1 MKRIITFSVCLLFS
15 AVLQAQISKTVDVQ
29 TAGTLSSVLTDDE
42 KQTIT
47 NLTVTGPIN
56 FSDIYLM
63 KTMCNDYVLAQIN
76 LENANGITSLAE
88 RAFFSS
94 GNSKLREISLP
105 ATITSIGDDAFYNN
119 KELQLISLPASLKY
133 IGLRAFY
140 NCAMSTIFIPASV
153 TTIDDYAFNKCSTL
167 VAIKVA
173 PENTTFSDIDGV
185 VFRNGKELF
194 NYPQGKTNTIYEIP
208 ENTESVSSSAFYN
221 CVNLSKIVF
230 PSTLESIGERSFYS
244 CINLLEI
251 EVDERN
257 VYLTSRDGVLF
268 DYSEDKLIYYPEG
281 KTAENYKIPNSV
293 TAFASLAFFHSGNL
307 KAVEIMSTVEELGIA
322 VFSNCFSLSSV
333 SLSPTIKKM
342 SRNAFY
348 ACRNLETI
356 YCYATTPPVIDSE
369 TFDSRVKTNCTLYVP
384 QGTLELYK
392 NVNNWKDFT
401 NIVEMANFALSKK
414 ELAIEAV
421 GDTVTVEL
429 TANNIGWKASSSASW
444 LSVSPSGNDN
454 SMPLSIGVIANTS
467 SSQRTGKITISAN
480 GLDPLE
486 ILVTQAGASSSQTT
500 LTIELTD
507 PGTLSSVLSQE
518 QKNTVTKLTLI
529 GNIDARDFKTIR
541 DEMPLLKEIDLSSAS
556 ITEYNGFEGTNG
568 NITAYPDNTLP
579 AFAFEHKESLTK
591 IILPLSL
598 TSIQEGA
605 FMSCYGLSTFNI
617 PPLVTSVGDYS
628 FFSCTN
634 LSSITLPASLV
645 SIGKACFSE
654 CIILTL
660 ISLPALVSSVGES
673 AFNSCSSLKAIYV
686 YNFSPPTSGYLF
698 EKNTTR
704 QCDLYVPY
712 GSLDAYQSAYAWKDF
727 QNIVEMP
734 GFTLSKDT
742 VNFKSTE
749 SSRVIELSCSNV
761 GWRANSD
768 SEWLTVSPTAQDHS
782 DQLTIVATA
791 NSTDTERI
799 GKIAINATSYSGDVL
814 DPKVITVTQAGA
826 SSSQITLTIE
836 LTDPGTLS
844 SVLSQEQKNTV
855 TKLILTGNIDA
866 RDFVTMKKMLKLTD
880 IDITDAF
887 IVAYV
892 GLGGTDMSYSNEAY
906 PANEIP
912 KRAFTRWHL
921 KSIILPSSIYSIG
934 DYAFSSTYLSE
945 IIIPASVNSIG
956 SFVFAENAN
965 LTNIVVDEQN
975 SYFSSYEGVLFN
987 VEKNELLKCPEGKE
1001 RTFNIPGTVT
1011 KIEQY
1016 AFYRCA
1022 GINEITI
1029 PSSVSEIGMGA
1040 FMFCT
1045 GLTQIT
1051 VKWPTLFELNTQN
1064 FVFGEDPDFSD
1075 CVLKVPF
1082 GMKSLYEVANTWKDF
1097 SSIIEMPGFTLSK
1110 DTINFKSI
1118 ESSRVIEL
1126 SCSNVGWRA
1135 NSDSEWL
1142 TVSPTAQDHSDQLTI
1157 VATANSTDRERI
1169 GKIAINAT
1177 SYSGDV
1183 LDPKVITVTQAGAS
1197 SSQTTLTIEL
1207 TDPGTLSSVLSQE
1220 QKNTVTKLTLTG
1232 NIDARDFKTI
1242 RDEMPLLKEI
1252 DLSSASITEYNGFE
1266 GTNGNIT
1273 AYPDNTLPAFAFEH
1287 KESLTKIILPL
1298 SLTSIQEGAFM
1309 SCYGLSTF
1317 NIPPLVTSV
1326 GDYSFFSC
1334 TNLSSITLPASLV
1347 SIGKA
1352 CFSECIILTLISLPA
1367 LVSSVGESAFNSCS
1381 SLKAIYVYNFSPPT
1395 SGYLFE
1401 KNTTRQCDLYVP
1413 YGSLDAYQSAYAWK
1427 DFQNIVEMPGFTLSK
1442 DTVNFK
1448 STESSRVIELSCSNV
1463 GWRANSDS
1471 EWLTVSPIGQD
1482 HSDQLTIVATANS
1495 TDRERIGK
1503 IAINATSFS
1512 GDVFD
1517 PKVIT
1522 VTQAGVSS
1530 SQTTLTIELT
1540 DPGTLSSVLSEEQK
1554 NTVIKLIITGNID
1567 ARDFKTIRD
1576 EMLKLTE
1583 LDLSMASIDAYSG
1596 SEGTSSNTDTYL
1608 EDEVPESALDAK
1620 NGLTLL
1626 ILPNSITSI
1635 GKDALNGCNGLY
1647 QITIPNSVVS
1657 IGDWA
1662 FENCSFMDVTIPNS
1676 VLTMGEG
1683 VFSNCGKL
1691 SSVTLSNSL
1700 KSIGRK
1706 AFQSNTG
1713 LTALDIPGSVT
1724 TIKYS
1729 AFRECKI
1736 LTTVSI
1742 PGSVT
1747 LIEEEAFEWCEN
1759 LQSVYVYAQTPPVVG
1774 SSYSFSDKTKGAATL
1789 FVLPGLKGTYQN
1801 AEVWNEFAHVEEM
1814 PGVYLPEGDTIR
1826 LNSTAQSLQSEVSA
1840 NVAWSASSNA
1850 EWLIINP
1857 TIDNFLKYE
1866 VSENTSNVER
1876 IGQIT
1881 LTAEGVDP
1889 KIIKVI
1895 QSGQNS
1901 LTIEVNQAGTLSSL
1915 LTVQQ
1920 KNNVAKLT
1928 VTGNIDARDFKTI
1941 RDEMPGLTDV
1951 DLQGASIM
1959 AYSGSGGTGYNVS
1972 EYPLDVVPE
1981 RAFSNSGKLLSL
1993 FLPKSAIAIDD
2004 YALQACTSLISMRIP
2019 SSVKTIGE
2027 GAFEGCGKL
2036 VSLYSYPE
2044 QPGNLEEY
2052 VFSGVNISSCT
2063 LFVPFGCIGVYENA
2077 GEWDNFTHME
2087 EMPGFTF
2094 SDDTLRF
2101 ETAGQKQVE
2110 LKTNTTWFADT
2121 EDSWLTFSPSGGN
2134 NNAQLTITVGENS
2147 GTESRAGKLKI
2158 SSPNADSKEITVIQ
2172 SGKVTELTIY
2182 VDIPGTL
2189 GSLLANVSTENILKL
2204 TITGNIDF
2212 RDFMILVLKMPFL
2225 EEIDLSAV
2233 TIAAYSGREGN
2244 YPANELP
2251 AYAFTEL
2258 YYIKNVILPEN
2269 LTSIGEKALAER
2281 TQLTSVTFGPSLEEI
2296 GMLAFD
2302 VCEKLTSLDIPS
2314 SVTLIRQSAFERC
2327 SGLKTISVHS
2337 SEPAMLNSP
2346 VFSGVDKS
2354 QCELHVPAGKMQT
2367 YKDAGEWG
2375 EFINM
2380 EEEGIDVG
2388 EGEWIVGP
2396 TAQTINRVIS
2406 ANVLWNVYS
2415 DVNWLTV
2422 TPNIEKSYIQ
2432 CVFTENTNDFDRNGQ
2447 IIVTAEGFNS
2457 QTIPVIQLGQRLV
2470 SINVEVPGTLGSLIS
2485 NTDKKTITNL
2495 KITGTIDARD
2505 FKTMSQEMPMLTF
2518 LDLTEATV
2526 VAYIGTEGPRPN
2538 VTKYPADAVPD
2549 FAFYNNSILNKISL
2563 PHTVVDIRRNAFYGC
2578 MFLSDVT
2585 LPEQVAILGDGVFY
2599 RCPNLQGIDIPSSLT
2614 SIGQYCFYNCSS
2626 LTSVTIPSETTFI
2639 DRNAFSGCSQLTSIY
2654 CYSQLPVKL
2663 GTNVFSGVDK
2673 NTCVLTVPFG
2683 FADAYKAA
2691 DQWKD
2696 FFNVDE
2702 APGITFSSNTVV
2714 ISGGGGSVNVDVTS
2728 NISWNAYSSDSWLT
2742 VTPGFFDGSGI
2753 ITFTAEANPGSLP
2766 RTTSVQISSNE
2777 ADPQIITVTQLP
2789 VAEQTSYFVPAW
2801 TGSGTDLMNIRVVS
2815 AKIDDEY
2822 LAKGDEIGIFDG
2834 NICVGAGGI
2843 GEAVSTT
2850 YTIEI
2855 PVSADNGFGNGYTTG
2870 HSISFKLWKKETD
2883 KSYSNIIAMF
2893 TNPENGQNISP
2904 VSFAPG
2910 ETVAVWL
2917 SSTTN
2922 LYAPVAHA
2930 GDDQVVDENT
2940 KVTLDGTRS
2949 GDNDGDPVSYRWIV
2963 PEGITLNSNS
2973 IAKPDFIAPEVDRDS
2988 VFKVALVVSDGEFE
3002 SEPDTVRITV
3012 RNVVKA
3018 PVVNAGED
3026 FSVSEGTSIR
3036 LIGQVVS
3043 EVANENLTIFW
3054 ASEDGFK
3061 MRNSNQLISY
3071 CEAPLVDSERAISF
3085 VLTVDD
3091 GVNIPVSDTVKVTIT
3106 KDNEAPEIY
3115 PMTFVLKE
3123 DELGEFVL
3131 NCSDDNDPMYKL
3143 TPEVIKDPHNADDYD
3158 FSFGRFFYLPQE
3170 NYFGKD
3176 SLTIQVK
3183 DKLGKYSEPG
3193 VIHIIV
3199 EPVNDIP
3206 QASILEIDAQN
3217 DNLAE
3222 IDLKQSIS
3230 DVETPAGDLQIK
3242 FATFDDGNPCLFG
3255 GTFSNLGN
3263 NVFKYDNPAPVND
3276 YDYMIYKVSD
3286 GENTSSSNVV
3296 RIYNLVTT
3304 KSAVSYPSV
3313 LAFNDTVNVYFGKPA
3328 IFELLGVN
3336 TDYPF
3341 KKLTGEIT
3349 AQPEKGQL
3357 SGFGLKNYNGNI
3369 LTSYQATYKALSNEE
3384 STDKISFRFSDGKGN
3399 TAEGTIVL
3407 KIVPQEVV
3415 PYLQPIAA
3423 QFLGMNQQA
3432 KIPLN
3437 VDDADSN
3444 PEQLTWTIGNTNETN
3459 LVTSVV
3465 SENGQTY
3472 LLVEPALNYEGT
3484 SLLSVTVK
3492 DQSNLADE
3500 TTFGL
3505 TVIND
3510 NIPYFTSVP
3519 QSILQ
3524 EDQTYTYNVTAAD
3537 DDNDNIY
3544 LSIPNAPQWL
3554 SFTAN
3559 QQGTGTLSGTLPS
3572 DLSSRREDFNFEI
3585 WATDSIIEVPVIQAL
3600 NLHVNYFPVF
3610 VQVSDTTVN
3619 AGEELS
3625 YLVKV
3630 SDFNAGD
3637 KLQIWSDNLPAWL
3650 TLTDYGDGSA
3660 LLKGIL
3666 EKDESYNGEKRF
3678 DFTLSAQDDEGSPV
3692 VTKGISVSVNFSTG
3706 SPFIGNAPE
3715 DIKVYPNPTNGIV
3728 YIELDEM
3735 PDKGAFYE
3743 IYNLD
3748 GRRFAIQ
3755 NLESQRELVNL
3766 SSFVDGIYILKV
3778 NTNNKNQSIR
3788 ISLTH

>member
-1 MKRIITFSVCLLFS
+1 MKRIIIFSVCLLFS
-15 AVLQAQISKTVDVQ
+15 AVLQAQLITKTV
-29 TAGTLSSVLTDDE
+29 
-42 KQTIT
+42 
-47 NLTVTGPIN
+47 
-56 FSDIYLM
+56 
-63 KTMCNDYVLAQIN
+63 
-76 LENANGITSLAE
+76 
-88 RAFFSS
+88 
-94 GNSKLREISLP
+94 
-105 ATITSIGDDAFYNN
+105 
-119 KELQLISLPASLKY
+119 
-133 IGLRAFY
+133 
-140 NCAMSTIFIPASV
+140 
-153 TTIDDYAFNKCSTL
+153 
-167 VAIKVA
+167 
-173 PENTTFSDIDGV
+173 
-185 VFRNGKELF
+185 
-194 NYPQGKTNTIYEIP
+194 
-208 ENTESVSSSAFYN
+208 
-221 CVNLSKIVF
+221 
-230 PSTLESIGERSFYS
+230 
-244 CINLLEI
+244 
-251 EVDERN
+251 
-257 VYLTSRDGVLF
+257 
-268 DYSEDKLIYYPEG
+268 
-281 KTAENYKIPNSV
+281 
-293 TAFASLAFFHSGNL
+293 
-307 KAVEIMSTVEELGIA
+307 
-322 VFSNCFSLSSV
+322 
-333 SLSPTIKKM
+333 
-342 SRNAFY
+342 
-348 ACRNLETI
+348 
-356 YCYATTPPVIDSE
+356 
-369 TFDSRVKTNCTLYVP
+369 
-384 QGTLELYK
+384 
-392 NVNNWKDFT
+392 NVN
-401 NIVEMANFALSKK
+401 V
-414 ELAIEAV
+414 
-421 GDTVTVEL
+421 
-429 TANNIGWKASSSASW
+429 
-444 LSVSPSGNDN
+444 
-454 SMPLSIGVIANTS
+454 
-467 SSQRTGKITISAN
+467 
-480 GLDPLE
+480 
-486 ILVTQAGASSSQTT
+486 
-500 LTIELTD
+500 
-507 PGTLSSVLSQE
+507 PGTLS
-518 QKNTVTKLTLI
+518 TLI
-529 GNIDARDFKTIR
+529 ASNETKNIGELKIRGNIDARDFDYITYFIR
-541 DEMPLLKEIDLSSAS
+541 FPNLSKIDIGSANILAYEGRLFNSMSKKVYPANEIPSYSFYLA
-556 ITEYNGFEGTNG
+556 
-568 NITAYPDNTLP
+568 
-579 AFAFEHKESLTK
+579 HSLVE
-591 IILPLSL
+591 IILPQSLHSIGEAAFSSCENLFCITIPSSVTKIENYAFSKCVGLSCINFGSSVDSIGYWAFHGCEKLTQIEIPKSVSFIRERAFDQCSNLSTVKVDINNPNFSTVDNVLFNKSRSKLIFFPLGKRVSNYLVPSSVDTICAYSFYGCSRLAGVNLSNRLIFIGKEAFYNCSNLIGISFPASLQSIGQAAFCGCSKVVTITTPERLNDIGYSAFSNCTSLSEVNILGTLTETESSLFSGCIKLVKAVLPNSVTTIKDGTFSGCQSL
-598 TSIQEGA
+598 TS
-605 FMSCYGLSTFNI
+605 L
-617 PPLVTSVGDYS
+617 
-628 FFSCTN
+628 
-634 LSSITLPASLV
+634 TLPASLTSIEKRAFAGCSKLSNLELPESV
-645 SIGKACFSE
+645 KSIGYRTFD
-654 CIILTL
+654 
-660 ISLPALVSSVGES
+660 G
-673 AFNSCSSLKAIYV
+673 CSSLQTVKIPPSVERIDNEAFIGIPCYLDIDPGNPYYKSIDGV
-686 YNFSPPTSGYLF
+686 LFNKNGTEIIHCPTSKTGKYIIPESVKSINGSVFYDCQRLTSISMPTNINNVSSNNFYHCDNLQSLYVHVVIPIDFSYNEENIFSGINF
-698 EKNTTR
+698 ETC
-704 QCDLYVPY
+704 QLYVPI
-712 GSLDAYQSAYAWKDF
+712 GTKEAYQSAAQWKNF

-749 SSRVIELSCSNV
+749 SSRVIELSCNNV

-768 SEWLTVSPTAQDHS
+768 SEWLTVSPTAQDS
-782 DQLTIVATA
+782 SEQLTIVTTT

-799 GKIAINATSYSGDVL
+799 GKIIVNATS
-814 DPKVITVTQAGA
+814 
-826 SSSQITLTIE
+826 
-836 LTDPGTLS
+836 
-844 SVLSQEQKNTV
+844 
-855 TKLILTGNIDA
+855 
-866 RDFVTMKKMLKLTD
+866 F
-880 IDITDAF
+880 
-887 IVAYV
+887 
-892 GLGGTDMSYSNEAY
+892 
-906 PANEIP
+906 
-912 KRAFTRWHL
+912 
-921 KSIILPSSIYSIG
+921 
-934 DYAFSSTYLSE
+934 
-945 IIIPASVNSIG
+945 
-956 SFVFAENAN
+956 
-965 LTNIVVDEQN
+965 
-975 SYFSSYEGVLFN
+975 
-987 VEKNELLKCPEGKE
+987 
-1001 RTFNIPGTVT
+1001 
-1011 KIEQY
+1011 
-1016 AFYRCA
+1016 
-1022 GINEITI
+1022 
-1029 PSSVSEIGMGA
+1029 
-1040 FMFCT
+1040 
-1045 GLTQIT
+1045 
-1051 VKWPTLFELNTQN
+1051 
-1064 FVFGEDPDFSD
+1064 
-1075 CVLKVPF
+1075 
-1082 GMKSLYEVANTWKDF
+1082 
-1097 SSIIEMPGFTLSK
+1097 
-1110 DTINFKSI
+1110 
-1118 ESSRVIEL
+1118 
-1126 SCSNVGWRA
+1126 
-1135 NSDSEWL
+1135 
-1142 TVSPTAQDHSDQLTI
+1142 
-1157 VATANSTDRERI
+1157 
-1169 GKIAINAT
+1169 
-1177 SYSGDV
+1177 SGDV

-1220 QKNTVTKLTLTG
+1220 QKNTV
-1232 NIDARDFKTI
+1232 
-1242 RDEMPLLKEI
+1242 
-1252 DLSSASITEYNGFE
+1252 
-1266 GTNGNIT
+1266 
-1273 AYPDNTLPAFAFEH
+1273 
-1287 KESLTKIILPL
+1287 
-1298 SLTSIQEGAFM
+1298 
-1309 SCYGLSTF
+1309 
-1317 NIPPLVTSV
+1317 
-1326 GDYSFFSC
+1326 
-1334 TNLSSITLPASLV
+1334 
-1347 SIGKA
+1347 
-1352 CFSECIILTLISLPA
+1352 
-1367 LVSSVGESAFNSCS
+1367 
-1381 SLKAIYVYNFSPPT
+1381 
-1395 SGYLFE
+1395 
-1401 KNTTRQCDLYVP
+1401 
-1413 YGSLDAYQSAYAWK
+1413 
-1427 DFQNIVEMPGFTLSK
+1427 
-1442 DTVNFK
+1442 
-1448 STESSRVIELSCSNV
+1448 
-1463 GWRANSDS
+1463 
-1471 EWLTVSPIGQD
+1471 
-1482 HSDQLTIVATANS
+1482 
-1495 TDRERIGK
+1495 
-1503 IAINATSFS
+1503 
-1512 GDVFD
+1512 
-1517 PKVIT
+1517 
-1522 VTQAGVSS
+1522 
-1530 SQTTLTIELT
+1530 
-1540 DPGTLSSVLSEEQK
+1540 
-1554 NTVIKLIITGNID
+1554 IKLILIGNID

-1700 KSIGRK
+1700 QSINRKTFQYCSSLTNVEVPEPVTSIKYAAFRDCVSLKS
-1706 AFQSNTG
+1706 AT
-1713 LTALDIPGSVT
+1713 IPGS
-1724 TIKYS
+1724 
-1729 AFRECKI
+1729 A
-1736 LTTVSI
+1736 
-1742 PGSVT
+1742 T
-1747 LIEEEAFEWCEN
+1747 LIEDDAFSSCD
-1759 LQSVYVYAQTPPVVG
+1759 LTSVYVYAQTPPVVG

-1850 EWLIINP
+1850 EWLIIDP
-1857 TIDNFLKYE
+1857 TTSTDNFLGYY

-1901 LTIEVNQAGTLSSL
+1901 LTIEVNLAGTLSSL
-1915 LTVQQ
+1915 LTAQQ

-1951 DLQGASIM
+1951 DLSGASIM

-1972 EYPLDVVPE
+1972 EYPLNVVPE
-1981 RAFSNSGKLLSL
+1981 RAFAGSIKLLSL

-2004 YALQACTSLISMRIP
+2004 YALQACTSLISMRIS

-2052 VFSGVNISSCT
+2052 VFSGVNTSSCT
-2063 LFVPFGCIGVYENA
+2063 LFVPFGCIEIYENS
-2077 GEWDNFTHME
+2077 GEWDKFAHME
-2087 EMPGFTF
+2087 EMPGFIF

-2101 ETAGQKQVE
+2101 EAAGQKQVE

-2158 SSPNADSKEITVIQ
+2158 SSPYTDSKEITVIQ
-2172 SGKVTELTIY
+2172 AGKITELTIH

-2212 RDFMILVLKMPFL
+2212 RDFMIFVLKMPFL

-2269 LTSIGEKALAER
+2269 LTSIGEKAFAER

-2302 VCEKLTSLDIPS
+2302 VCEKLTSLVIPS

-2354 QCELHVPAGKMQT
+2354 QCKLYVPAGKMQT

-2375 EFINM
+2375 EFINT

-2388 EGEWIVGP
+2388 EGKLIEGP
-2396 TAQTINRVIS
+2396 TAHSLNRVIS

-2505 FKTMSQEMPMLTF
+2505 FRVMSQEMPMLTF

-2526 VAYIGTEGPRPN
+2526 VAYSGTEGPRPN
-2538 VTKYPADAVPD
+2538 VTEYPADAVPD
-2549 FAFYNNSILNKISL
+2549 FAFYNNSTLNKISL

-2599 RCPNLQGIDIPSSLT
+2599 RCPNLQGIDIPSSVTKIGQYCFSGCSKLRSIDIPSSVS
-2614 SIGQYCFYNCSS
+2614 SIGQYCFSSCNELASLSLEASVTSIEKGCFSGCSA
-2626 LTSVTIPSETTFI
+2626 LTSFVIPASVTAIR
-2639 DRNAFSGCSQLTSIY
+2639 DNAFSGCRSLESIIMFEQIQNMGDNCFGGCTSLTSIDIPTSVTYLGQGAFAQSGLISIYLPSSVQSVGSGCFFQCQNLTSVSLPSGLVLIDTDAFNGCDQLNSIY
-2654 CYSQLPVKL
+2654 CYSELPVKL

-2714 ISGGGGSVNVDVTS
+2714 ISGGGGSVNVDATS

-2742 VTPGFFDGSGI
+2742 VTPLFFDGSGI
-2753 ITFTAEANPGSLP
+2753 ITFTAEANPGSLL

-2834 NICVGAGGI
+2834 NICVGAGVI
-2843 GEAVSTT
+2843 GDPVSTT

-2940 KVTLDGTRS
+2940 KGTLDGTRS

-3043 EVANENLTIFW
+3043 EVANENLTISW

-3071 CEAPLVDSERAISF
+3071 CEAPLVDAERVISF
-3085 VLTVDD
+3085 VLTVND
-3091 GVNIPVSDTVKVTIT
+3091 GMNIPVRDTVKVTIT

-3143 TPEVIKDPHNADDYD
+3143 TPEVIKDPHNADEYD

-3199 EPVNDIP
+3199 EPVNDVP

-3217 DNLAE
+3217 DNLTE

-3444 PEQLTWTIGNTNETN
+3444 PEQLIWTIGNTNETN

-3524 EDQTYTYNVTAAD
+3524 EDQTYTYNVTAVD

-3619 AGEELS
+3619 AGEKLS

-3666 EKDESYNGEKRF
+3666 EKDESYNGEKRY
-3678 DFTLSAQDDEGSPV
+3678 DFTLLSQDDEGSPV

-3706 SPFIGNAPE
+3706 SPFIGNTPE

-3755 NLESQRELVNL
+3755 KLESQRELVNL

>member
-1 MKRIITFSVCLLFS
+1 MERIDNEAFIGIPC
-15 AVLQAQISKTVDVQ
+15 
-29 TAGTLSSVLTDDE
+29 
-42 KQTIT
+42 
-47 NLTVTGPIN
+47 
-56 FSDIYLM
+56 YL
-63 KTMCNDYVLAQIN
+63 
-76 LENANGITSLAE
+76 
-88 RAFFSS
+88 
-94 GNSKLREISLP
+94 
-105 ATITSIGDDAFYNN
+105 
-119 KELQLISLPASLKY
+119 
-133 IGLRAFY
+133 
-140 NCAMSTIFIPASV
+140 
-153 TTIDDYAFNKCSTL
+153 
-167 VAIKVA
+167 
-173 PENTTFSDIDGV
+173 DIDPG
-185 VFRNGKELF
+185 NPYYK
-194 NYPQGKTNTIYEIP
+194 
-208 ENTESVSSSAFYN
+208 
-221 CVNLSKIVF
+221 
-230 PSTLESIGERSFYS
+230 SI
-244 CINLLEI
+244 
-251 EVDERN
+251 
-257 VYLTSRDGVLF
+257 DGVLF
-268 DYSEDKLIYYPEG
+268 NKNGTEIIHCPTSKTGKYIIPESVKSINGNVFYDCQRLTSISIPTNINNVSSNNFYHCDKLQSLYVHVVIPIDFSYDE
-281 KTAENYKIPNSV
+281 ENI
-293 TAFASLAFFHSGNL
+293 FSGIN
-307 KAVEIMSTVEELGIA
+307 
-322 VFSNCFSLSSV
+322 F
-333 SLSPTIKKM
+333 
-342 SRNAFY
+342 
-348 ACRNLETI
+348 ET
-356 YCYATTPPVIDSE
+356 CQ
-369 TFDSRVKTNCTLYVP
+369 LYVP
-384 QGTLELYK
+384 IGT
-392 NVNNWKDFT
+392 
-401 NIVEMANFALSKK
+401 K
-414 ELAIEAV
+414 E
-421 GDTVTVEL
+421 
-429 TANNIGWKASSSASW
+429 
-444 LSVSPSGNDN
+444 
-454 SMPLSIGVIANTS
+454 
-467 SSQRTGKITISAN
+467 
-480 GLDPLE
+480 
-486 ILVTQAGASSSQTT
+486 
-500 LTIELTD
+500 
-507 PGTLSSVLSQE
+507 
-518 QKNTVTKLTLI
+518 
-529 GNIDARDFKTIR
+529 
-541 DEMPLLKEIDLSSAS
+541 
-556 ITEYNGFEGTNG
+556 
-568 NITAYPDNTLP
+568 
-579 AFAFEHKESLTK
+579 
-591 IILPLSL
+591 
-598 TSIQEGA
+598 
-605 FMSCYGLSTFNI
+605 
-617 PPLVTSVGDYS
+617 
-628 FFSCTN
+628 
-634 LSSITLPASLV
+634 
-645 SIGKACFSE
+645 
-654 CIILTL
+654 
-660 ISLPALVSSVGES
+660 
-673 AFNSCSSLKAIYV
+673 
-686 YNFSPPTSGYLF
+686 
-698 EKNTTR
+698 
-704 QCDLYVPY
+704 
-712 GSLDAYQSAYAWKDF
+712 AYQSAAQWKNF
-727 QNIVEMP
+727 QNITEMP

-742 VNFKSTE
+742 V
-749 SSRVIELSCSNV
+749 
-761 GWRANSD
+761 
-768 SEWLTVSPTAQDHS
+768 
-782 DQLTIVATA
+782 
-791 NSTDTERI
+791 
-799 GKIAINATSYSGDVL
+799 
-814 DPKVITVTQAGA
+814 
-826 SSSQITLTIE
+826 
-836 LTDPGTLS
+836 
-844 SVLSQEQKNTV
+844 
-855 TKLILTGNIDA
+855 
-866 RDFVTMKKMLKLTD
+866 
-880 IDITDAF
+880 
-887 IVAYV
+887 
-892 GLGGTDMSYSNEAY
+892 
-906 PANEIP
+906 
-912 KRAFTRWHL
+912 
-921 KSIILPSSIYSIG
+921 
-934 DYAFSSTYLSE
+934 
-945 IIIPASVNSIG
+945 
-956 SFVFAENAN
+956 
-965 LTNIVVDEQN
+965 
-975 SYFSSYEGVLFN
+975 
-987 VEKNELLKCPEGKE
+987 
-1001 RTFNIPGTVT
+1001 
-1011 KIEQY
+1011 
-1016 AFYRCA
+1016 
-1022 GINEITI
+1022 
-1029 PSSVSEIGMGA
+1029 
-1040 FMFCT
+1040 
-1045 GLTQIT
+1045 
-1051 VKWPTLFELNTQN
+1051 
-1064 FVFGEDPDFSD
+1064 
-1075 CVLKVPF
+1075 
-1082 GMKSLYEVANTWKDF
+1082 
-1097 SSIIEMPGFTLSK
+1097 
-1110 DTINFKSI
+1110 NFKSI

-1142 TVSPTAQDHSDQLTI
+1142 TVSPIGQDHSDQLTI

-1220 QKNTVTKLTLTG
+1220 QKNTV
-1232 NIDARDFKTI
+1232 
-1242 RDEMPLLKEI
+1242 
-1252 DLSSASITEYNGFE
+1252 
-1266 GTNGNIT
+1266 
-1273 AYPDNTLPAFAFEH
+1273 
-1287 KESLTKIILPL
+1287 
-1298 SLTSIQEGAFM
+1298 
-1309 SCYGLSTF
+1309 
-1317 NIPPLVTSV
+1317 
-1326 GDYSFFSC
+1326 
-1334 TNLSSITLPASLV
+1334 
-1347 SIGKA
+1347 
-1352 CFSECIILTLISLPA
+1352 
-1367 LVSSVGESAFNSCS
+1367 
-1381 SLKAIYVYNFSPPT
+1381 
-1395 SGYLFE
+1395 
-1401 KNTTRQCDLYVP
+1401 
-1413 YGSLDAYQSAYAWK
+1413 
-1427 DFQNIVEMPGFTLSK
+1427 
-1442 DTVNFK
+1442 
-1448 STESSRVIELSCSNV
+1448 
-1463 GWRANSDS
+1463 
-1471 EWLTVSPIGQD
+1471 
-1482 HSDQLTIVATANS
+1482 
-1495 TDRERIGK
+1495 
-1503 IAINATSFS
+1503 
-1512 GDVFD
+1512 
-1517 PKVIT
+1517 
-1522 VTQAGVSS
+1522 
-1530 SQTTLTIELT
+1530 
-1540 DPGTLSSVLSEEQK
+1540 
-1554 NTVIKLIITGNID
+1554 IKLIITGNID

-1608 EDEVPESALDAK
+1608 EDEVPESAFDGK
-1620 NGLTLL
+1620 NGLTSLV
-1626 ILPNSITSI
+1626 LPTSITSI
-1635 GKDALNGCNGLY
+1635 GKDALNGCNGLN

-1683 VFSNCGKL
+1683 VFSNCVKL
-1691 SSVTLSNSL
+1691 SSVKLSNSL

-1857 TIDNFLKYE
+1857 TTDNFLKYE

-1915 LTVQQ
+1915 LTTQQ

-2052 VFSGVNISSCT
+2052 VFSGVNTSSCT
-2063 LFVPFGCIGVYENA
+2063 LFVPFGCIEIYENS
-2077 GEWDNFTHME
+2077 GEWDKFAHME

-2134 NNAQLTITVGENS
+2134 SNAQLTVTVGENS
-2147 GTESRAGKLKI
+2147 GTESRTGKLKI
-2158 SSPNADSKEITVIQ
+2158 SSPNTDSKEITIIQ

-2189 GSLLANVSTENILKL
+2189 GSLLANVSTENILKI

-2269 LTSIGEKALAER
+2269 LTSIGEKAFAER
-2281 TQLTSVTFGPSLEEI
+2281 TQLTSVTFGSSLEEI

-2337 SEPAMLNSP
+2337 LEPAMLNSP

-2388 EGEWIVGP
+2388 EGKLIEGP
-2396 TAQTINRVIS
+2396 TAHSLNRGIV
-2406 ANVLWNVYS
+2406 ANVLWGVYS

-2422 TPNIEKSYIQ
+2422 TANIDESYIQ

-2457 QTIPVIQLGQRLV
+2457 QTIPVVQLGQRLV

-2526 VAYIGTEGPRPN
+2526 VAYSGTEGPRPN

-2563 PHTVVDIRRNAFYGC
+2563 PHTAVDIRRNAFYGC

-2599 RCPNLQGIDIPSSLT
+2599 RCPNLQGIDIPSSVTKIGQYCFSGCSKLRSIDIPSSVL
-2614 SIGQYCFYNCSS
+2614 SIGQYCFSSCNELASLSLEASVTSIEKGCFSNCGV
-2626 LTSVTIPSETTFI
+2626 LTSFVIPASVTSLG
-2639 DRNAFSGCSQLTSIY
+2639 DNAFSGCRSLKSIIMFEQIQNIGNNCFGGCTSLTSIDIPTSVTSLGQGAFAQSGLISIYLPSSVQSVGPGCFYQCQNLTSVSLPSGLALIDTDAFNGCEQLTSIY

-2683 FADAYKAA
+2683 FADAYRAA

-2702 APGITFSSNTVV
+2702 APGIIFSSNTVV
-2714 ISGGGGSVNVDVTS
+2714 ISGGGGSVNVDATS
-2728 NISWNAYSSDSWLT
+2728 NISWNAYSPHSWLT
-2742 VTPGFFDGSGI
+2742 VTPQFFDGSGI
-2753 ITFTAEANPGSLP
+2753 ITFTAEANPDLFP
-2766 RTTSVQISSNE
+2766 RTTIVQISSNE
-2777 ADPQIITVTQLP
+2777 AEPQIITVTQLP
-2789 VAEQTSYFVPAW
+2789 VAEQTSYFVPSW

-2815 AKIDDEY
+2815 AKIDEEV

-2834 NICVGAGGI
+2834 NICVGAGVI

-2850 YTIEI
+2850 YPIEI
-2855 PVSADNGFGNGYTTG
+2855 PVSADNGSGNGYTTG

-2883 KSYSNIIAMF
+2883 KSYSNIIAKF

-2949 GDNDGDPVSYRWIV
+2949 GDNDGDPISYRWIV

-2973 IAKPDFIAPEVDRDS
+2973 IAKPDFIAPEVDRNS
-2988 VFKVALVVSDGEFE
+2988 VFKVALIVSDGEFE

-3012 RNVVKA
+3012 RQVVKA

-3026 FSVSEGTSIR
+3026 FSVSEGTVIR

-3043 EVANENLTIFW
+3043 EVVNENLTISW
-3054 ASEDGFK
+3054 TSEEGFK
-3061 MRNSNQLISY
+3061 MRNNNQLISY
-3071 CEAPLVDSERAISF
+3071 CEAPLVDAERVISF
-3085 VLTVDD
+3085 VLTVND

-3143 TPEVIKDPHNADDYD
+3143 TPEVIKDPHNADEYD

-3176 SLTIQVK
+3176 SLTIRVK
-3183 DKLGKYSEPG
+3183 DKLGNYSEPG

-3222 IDLKQSIS
+3222 IDFKQSIS

-3296 RIYNLVTT
+3296 RIYNLVTI
-3304 KSAVSYPSV
+3304 KSAVNYPSV

-3328 IFELLGVN
+3328 TFELLGVN

-3341 KKLTGEIT
+3341 KKLIGEIT
-3349 AQPEKGQL
+3349 VQPEKGQL

-3415 PYLQPIAA
+3415 PSLQPIAA

-3444 PEQLTWTIGNTNETN
+3444 LEQLTWTIGNTNETK

-3484 SLLSVTVK
+3484 SLLSVAVK

-3524 EDQTYTYNVTAAD
+3524 EDQVYTYNVTAAD
-3537 DDNDNIY
+3537 ADNDNIY
-3544 LSIPNAPQWL
+3544 LGIPNAPQWL

-3630 SDFNAGD
+3630 SDFNAVD

-3666 EKDESYNGEKRF
+3666 GKDESYNGEKRF
-3678 DFTLSAQDDEGSPV
+3678 DFTLSAQDNEGSPV

-3748 GRRFAIQ
+3748 GRRFTTQ
-3755 NLESQRELVNL
+3755 KLESQRELVNL